1 MNYYEKSPKEND
13 LKNDGH
19 LIVAMDS
26 GEKSN
31 SPEMPDSEVEEV
43 NELAALV
50 VTRSID
56 YGTAELPKPATT
68 SSPNGK
74 GAKKKKKAKELSD
87 LLKIDMASERTF
99 FKWLRTGMQIGAI
112 GTFVF
117 VALDHKQGSP
127 WGIATVAFAWLV
139 GFALVLYGLW
149 SYYGRR
155 AAMRSGDISHVPEFM
170 REHAPLMV
178 VISLVAVVVA
188 GLAYAAVMGDGV
200 TNKFKPIPY
209 PTTPP
214 SPVIGNSLSV
224 TTSSR

>member
-1 MNYYEKSPKEND
+1 MRSETETDDNTFASGDSRVKSPQLE
-13 LKNDGH
+13 L
-19 LIVAMDS
+19 
-26 GEKSN
+26 
-31 SPEMPDSEVEEV
+31 PDSEIEEV
-43 NELAALV
+43 NDLAALV
-50 VTRSID
+50 VQRSTE
-56 YGTAELPKPATT
+56 YGSVGLPKPVT

-74 GAKKKKKAKELSD
+74 GAKKKKKAKELAD

-170 REHAPLMV
+170 REHAPLLV
-178 VISLVAVVVA
+178 VLSLVAVVVA
-188 GLAYAAVMGDGV
+188 GLAYAAFMGDGAV
-200 TNKFKPIPY
+200 KSFIPY

-214 SPVIGNSLSV
+214 TPVIGNPES
-224 TTSSR
+224 